1 MNARNIVISREQA
14 ETIIDQETCDRLF
27 AAGTDVRQV
36 ENACFR
42 LGCLHQAESML
53 AASRKSFDAGSG
65 YSENLSREDIMRLY
79 DELRQKLRKAQQRA
93 LDELDE
99 LEGAS

>member
-1 MNARNIVISREQA
+1 
-14 ETIIDQETCDRLF
+14 
-27 AAGTDVRQV
+27 
-36 ENACFR
+36 
-42 LGCLHQAESML
+42 
-53 AASRKSFDAGSG
+53 
-65 YSENLSREDIMRLY
+65 MRLY